1 MAETLES
8 TRETMTIRPLRVGDL
23 ETADRVMR
31 TAFGTFLGA
40 PDPQAVFGDTDYVA
54 TRFRA
59 APDCAWAAEL
69 DGEVVGS
76 NFATRWG
83 SFGFFGPL
91 TVRPDLWDRGIAGRL
106 MEPVM
111 AAFASWG
118 LRQSGLFTFPHS
130 AKHLGLY
137 QKHGFWPRFLNPVMS
152 KPVEGGAA
160 DLSTYSALSD
170 GEREAARKA
179 IRALTDA
186 VFPGLDLER
195 ELRAV
200 HGQSLGDTV
209 LLHEGGGLA
218 GFAVC
223 HCGAGT
229 EAAPASS
236 SSAPSGPGPR
246 RRSASRRCSTPARR
260 SLPAPE
266 QPASPPASTPG
277 GSTPIAACSHAVT
290 APISSAW
297 PCARTPPTPTTTA
310 PATTCSTTSARA
322 TPGRGRRRRAPGSA
336 SRGATSPCRR
346 RAEGRA

>member
-229 EAAPASS
+229 EAGSGSCFVKFGAVRPGPEAPQRFEALLDACEALAARTGATRLAAGVNTGRLDAYRRLLARGYRADLFGLAMRSHP
-236 SSAPSGPGPR
+236 ANPDYDGPGDYVLDDLR
-246 RRSASRRCSTPARR
+246 
-260 SLPAPE
+260 
-266 QPASPPASTPG
+266 
-277 GSTPIAACSHAVT
+277 
-290 APISSAW
+290 
-297 PCARTPPTPTTTA
+297 
-310 PATTCSTTSARA
+310 
-322 TPGRGRRRRAPGSA
+322 
-336 SRGATSPCRR
+336 
-346 RAEGRA
+346 

>member
-59 APDCAWAAEL
+59 APDCAWAAEF

-229 EAAPASS
+229 EAGSGSCFVKFGAVRPGPEAPQRFEALLDACEALAARTGATRLAAGVNTGRLDAYRRLLARGYRADLFGLAMRSHP
-236 SSAPSGPGPR
+236 ANPDYDGPGDYVLDDLR
-246 RRSASRRCSTPARR
+246 
-260 SLPAPE
+260 
-266 QPASPPASTPG
+266 
-277 GSTPIAACSHAVT
+277 
-290 APISSAW
+290 
-297 PCARTPPTPTTTA
+297 
-310 PATTCSTTSARA
+310 
-322 TPGRGRRRRAPGSA
+322 
-336 SRGATSPCRR
+336 
-346 RAEGRA
+346 

>member
-209 LLHEGGGLA
+209 LLHVGGGLA

-223 HCGAGT
+223 LCGAGT
-229 EAAPASS
+229 EAGSGSCFVKFGAVRPGPEAPQRFEALLDACEALAAHAGATRLAAGVNTGRLDAYRRLLGRGFRADLFGLAMRSHP
-236 SSAPSGPGPR
+236 ANPDYDGPGDYVLDDLR
-246 RRSASRRCSTPARR
+246 
-260 SLPAPE
+260 
-266 QPASPPASTPG
+266 
-277 GSTPIAACSHAVT
+277 
-290 APISSAW
+290 
-297 PCARTPPTPTTTA
+297 
-310 PATTCSTTSARA
+310 
-322 TPGRGRRRRAPGSA
+322 
-336 SRGATSPCRR
+336 
-346 RAEGRA
+346 